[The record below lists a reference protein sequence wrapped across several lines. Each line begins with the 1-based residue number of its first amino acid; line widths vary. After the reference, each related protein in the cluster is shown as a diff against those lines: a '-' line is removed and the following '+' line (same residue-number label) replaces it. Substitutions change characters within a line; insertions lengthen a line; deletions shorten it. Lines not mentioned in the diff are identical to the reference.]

1 MDHYAPTTPEIA
13 YRWRTRTMIAASVA
27 ALELV
32 ALIAVGVL
40 VLGKGWFQ
48 HARASA
54 ATHHATTTTHHAA
67 PATHTTKPA
76 TSVTKA
82 AAPAKPMLARAR
94 TSVLVLNGNG
104 QNGAAGDEATT
115 LRAHGYPI
123 KAVGN
128 ATRNDYAASI
138 VMYRPGLQ
146 REAQRLAHDAG
157 IPIVSALDGLQ
168 PSQLHGAELALIVG
182 K

>member
-1 MDHYAPTTPEIA
+1 MDHYAPTPDFA
-13 YRWRTRTMIAASVA
+13 HQWRTRTMIVSGVA
-27 ALELV
+27 VVELV

-54 ATHHATTTTHHAA
+54 ASQHRAATTTHHATTTTHATVAKA
-67 PATHTTKPA
+67 P
-76 TSVTKA
+76 
-82 AAPAKPMLARAR
+82 AAPAKPMLSRAH
-94 TSVLVLNGNG
+94 TSLLVLNGNG
-104 QNGAAGDEATT
+104 RNGAAGDEATT
-115 LRAHGYPI
+115 LRQHGYTV

-146 REAQRLAHDAG
+146 REAQRLARDVG
-157 IPIVSALDGLQ
+157 IPIVSALDGMQ
-168 PSQLHGAELALIVG
+168 PSQLHGAQLALIVG
-182 K
+182 GK

>member
-1 MDHYAPTTPEIA
+1 MVVSA
-13 YRWRTRTMIAASVA
+13 VA
-27 ALELV
+27 GVELV

-54 ATHHATTTTHHAA
+54 ATHTTTHHVRTTTRTSRPAA
-67 PATHTTKPA
+67 TTKPA
-76 TSVTKA
+76 
-82 AAPAKPMLARAR
+82 APARPMLSRAE

-104 QNGAAGDEATT
+104 RDGAAGDEASA
-115 LRAHGYPI
+115 LRQHDYPV

-128 ATRNDYAASI
+128 ASRNDYAASI

-146 REAQRLAHDAG
+146 REAQRLANDLG
-157 IPIVSALDGLQ
+157 IPIVSALDGVQ
-168 PSQLHGAELALIVG
+168 PSQLHGAQLLLIVG

>member
-1 MDHYAPTTPEIA
+1 MDHYAPTHDFAHP
-13 YRWRTRTMIAASVA
+13 WRTRTMIVSAVA
-27 ALELV
+27 AAELV

-54 ATHHATTTTHHAA
+54 VAHKTVPAHHVTATTTHAA
-67 PATHTTKPA
+67 RPPAPAAKP
-76 TSVTKA
+76 V
-82 AAPAKPMLARAR
+82 APAKPVLSRAE

-104 QNGAAGDEATT
+104 HDGAAGDEATA
-115 LRAHGYPI
+115 LRSHGYAI

-128 ATRNDYAASI
+128 AKRNDYAASM

-146 REAQRLAHDAG
+146 REALRLARDAG
-157 IPIVSALDGLQ
+157 VPIVTALDGIQ
-168 PSQLHGAELALIVG
+168 PSQLHGAKLLVIVG